1 MARNKQNKRLETISG
16 GYSAIPH
23 SVLDSQAFTGASDKA
38 KALLFALMR
47 QHNGANNGRLHL
59 SSKWLAKQGY
69 TCPASNIKT
78 RKELLGRGL
87 IVQTLQG
94 GLNMGADWFALTW
107 LDISNFVGLDLTLAT
122 YQRGKYLLC
131 QLARTTRRNQPCKP
145 VAKPTDNKKITVS
158 TNETALFQPVKP
170 HTLNPV
176 SMSETENALFTHSTI
191 SMNENNV
198 VIPLHPVHSVKRI
211 VGVKGK
217 SGIAKHQPQTA
228 IR

>member
-1 MARNKQNKRLETISG
+1 MARKKQNKRLETISG

-23 SVLDSQAFTGASDKA
+23 SVLDSLAFTGASDKA

-69 TCPASNIKT
+69 TCPAINIKT
-78 RKELLGRGL
+78 RKELLARGL

-107 LDISNFVGLDLTLAT
+107 LEISNFVGLDLTLAT

-131 QLARTTRRNQPCKP
+131 QLARTARRNQPFKP
-145 VAKPTDNKKITVS
+145 AANPMINKKITVS
-158 TNETALFQPVKP
+158 TNETPLFQPVKQ
-170 HTLNPV
+170 HTLTPV
-176 SMSETENALFTHSTI
+176 SVCVTENALFTHSTV
-191 SMNENNV
+191 SLNENNV

-217 SGIAKHQPQTA
+217 SGIAKHQLQA
-228 IR
+228 ASR

>member
-1 MARNKQNKRLETISG
+1 MARNKQNKRLETING

-23 SVLDSQAFTGASDKA
+23 NVLDSLAFTGASDKA

-59 SSKWLAKQGY
+59 STKWLAKQGY

-78 RKELLGRGL
+78 RKELLTRGL
-87 IVQTLQG
+87 IVQTFQG

-107 LDISNFVGLDLTLAT
+107 LEINNFVGLDLTLAT

-131 QLARTTRRNQPCKP
+131 QLVRTTRRNQPCKP
-145 VAKPTDNKKITVS
+145 AAIPVVNKKITVS
-158 TNETALFQPVKP
+158 TNETALFQPVKK
-170 HTLNPV
+170 HTLPPV
-176 SMSETENALFTHSTI
+176 SVCETENALLTHSTV
-191 SMNENNV
+191 SLNENNV

-217 SGIAKHQPQTA
+217 SGIAKYQSQA
-228 IR
+228 ASR

>member
-23 SVLDSQAFTGASDKA
+23 SVLDSLAFTGASDKA

-78 RKELLGRGL
+78 RKELLARGL

-107 LDISNFVGLDLTLAT
+107 LEISNFVGLDLTLAT

-131 QLARTTRRNQPCKP
+131 QLARTARRNQPFKP
-145 VAKPTDNKKITVS
+145 AANPMINKKITVS
-158 TNETALFQPVKP
+158 TNETLLFQPVKQ
-170 HTLNPV
+170 HTLTPV
-176 SMSETENALFTHSTI
+176 SVCETENAIFIHSTV
-191 SMNENNV
+191 SLNENNV
-198 VIPLHPVHSVKRI
+198 VIPLHPVHTVKRI

-217 SGIAKHQPQTA
+217 SGIAKHQLQA
-228 IR
+228 ASR

>member
-23 SVLDSQAFTGASDKA
+23 NVLDSLAFIGASDKA

-78 RKELLGRGL
+78 RKELLARGL

-94 GLNMGADWFALTW
+94 GLNMGADWFALT
-107 LDISNFVGLDLTLAT
+107 LLEISNFVGLDLTLAT

-131 QLARTTRRNQPCKP
+131 QLARTARRNQPFKP
-145 VAKPTDNKKITVS
+145 AANPMINKKITVS
-158 TNETALFQPVKP
+158 TNETLLFQPVKQ
-170 HTLNPV
+170 HTLTPV
-176 SMSETENALFTHSTI
+176 SVCETENAIFIHSTV
-191 SMNENNV
+191 SLNENNV

-217 SGIAKHQPQTA
+217 SGIAKHQLQA
-228 IR
+228 ASR